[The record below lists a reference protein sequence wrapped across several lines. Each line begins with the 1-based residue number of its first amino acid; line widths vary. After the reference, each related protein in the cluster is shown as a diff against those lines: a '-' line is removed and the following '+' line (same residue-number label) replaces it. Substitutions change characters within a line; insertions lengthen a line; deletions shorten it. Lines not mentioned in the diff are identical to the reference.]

1 MAFSF
6 ANKGKEQKALSP
18 KQQKVKTI
26 LNWVVSVLCVL
37 IIIAALFISIL
48 TITRTASKS
57 EDGKPGYASIGKSIF
72 MVVNTDS
79 MEPTIKA
86 HSLIVVKEF
95 KGDISDL
102 SVGQVVTY
110 YSYQRLTDGYGYVFI
125 THRIQSISGNTVL
138 VVGDNPDTAGKTE
151 TVHISNIVAT
161 WGTPASQNADGSFNV
176 NKDNMGKNMG
186 KIGEFVY
193 KLQNDR
199 VVYFCAIVLPL
210 ILLFVIYAFILV
222 RTLVINKI
230 DATRKEA
237 AAQSASGLSE
247 EDKEA
252 LRKEYLA
259 SLAAENAAN
268 SDAVGDSEKV
278 DSPDEVISD
287 DSADSSDISDGQN

>member
-6 ANKGKEQKALSP
+6 AKKDKEQKTLSP

-26 LNWVVSVLCVL
+26 TSWVVSVLCIL

-48 TITRTASKS
+48 TITRTANKT

-79 MEPTIKA
+79 MEPTIKT
-86 HSLIVVKEF
+86 HSLIVVKKF

-125 THRIQSISGNTVL
+125 THRIKEINGNTVL
-138 VVGDNPDTAGKTE
+138 VVGDNPSMSGKTE

-161 WGTPASQNADGSFNV
+161 WGTPADLNADGTFNV
-176 NKDNMGKNMG
+176 NESNMGKDMG

-199 VVYFCAIVLPL
+199 VVYFCVIVLPL

-259 SLAAENAAN
+259 SLAAENATSA
-268 SDAVGDSEKV
+268 SAE
-278 DSPDEVISD
+278 DEPVKDDVVFEEID
-287 DSADSSDISDGQN
+287 DSADQNQD